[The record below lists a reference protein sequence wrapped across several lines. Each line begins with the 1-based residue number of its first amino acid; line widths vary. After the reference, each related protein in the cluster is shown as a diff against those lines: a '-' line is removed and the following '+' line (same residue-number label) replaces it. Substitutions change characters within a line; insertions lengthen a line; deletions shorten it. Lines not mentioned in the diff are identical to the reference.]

1 MGIICLCPNGHRT
14 KLKDRFAGLRVR
26 CPQCGEKFRVAP
38 HDNQTR
44 ERASAIS
51 PSSPSANKV
60 EFDSPFSDDGSNS
73 QHLAAQP
80 NATVQQN
87 TDTIPSILNEDP
99 SQLWR
104 IAPPGGEPSN
114 AMEGSKL
121 LALLSASKIK
131 ANVYVWRTD
140 WPEWKPVKSV
150 FPDFFDR

>member
-60 EFDSPFSDDGSNS
+60 EFDSPLVTMDRTHNTWLLNPTQLYNRIQILSRQYLMRTPASYGGLPHPVVNRVTQWKARNYS
-73 QHLAAQP
+73 LCCQP
-80 NATVQQN
+80 QRLKQTCMF
-87 TDTIPSILNEDP
+87 
-99 SQLWR
+99 
-104 IAPPGGEPSN
+104 G
-114 AMEGSKL
+114 
-121 LALLSASKIK
+121 ALIGLSG
-131 ANVYVWRTD
+131 NQ
-140 WPEWKPVKSV
+140 
-150 FPDFFDR
+150 